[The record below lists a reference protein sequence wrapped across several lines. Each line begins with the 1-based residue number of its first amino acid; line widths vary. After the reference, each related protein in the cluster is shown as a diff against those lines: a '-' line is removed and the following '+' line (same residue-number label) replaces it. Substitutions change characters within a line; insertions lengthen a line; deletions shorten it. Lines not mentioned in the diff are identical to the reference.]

1 LDDHEIVAAGLAALL
16 GEAESEIEVVWRGGR
31 VCELWEFLAT
41 AEPPSCVLVD
51 VDLGPDN
58 PSAAA
63 VVVSLTDR
71 GIPSLLVSALERG
84 RLVREALL
92 AGACGYIHKGAAPEQ
107 LAAAVRIAS
116 RGELLLDDAAAEI
129 LLDVA
134 TPNLSPRE
142 LEVLRLYAMGLPQ
155 KSVARRMSVSENTVG
170 EYLKRIRGK
179 YAAVGRSVH
188 TKQELYQAAV
198 ADALIDEAPGGSG
211 AAAAG

>member
-1 LDDHEIVAAGLAALL
+1 MRSSPPVWPRCLGRQNPTLRWS
-16 GEAESEIEVVWRGGR
+16 GEAVRLPSCRDFISAGG
-31 VCELWEFLAT
+31 ELD
-41 AEPPSCVLVD
+41 CVLVD
-51 VDLGPDN
+51 VDLGPHN
-58 PSAAA
+58 PSAAS
-63 VVVSLTDR
+63 VVRSLTDG
-71 GIPSLLVSALERG
+71 GIPSILVSALERG

-107 LAAAVRIAS
+107 LAAAIRIAS
-116 RGELLLDDAAAEI
+116 RGEFLLDDAAAEI

-134 TPNLSPRE
+134 APHLSPRE

-198 ADALIDEAPGGSG
+198 ADSLIDGTPDDPG
-211 AAAAG
+211 AAASG